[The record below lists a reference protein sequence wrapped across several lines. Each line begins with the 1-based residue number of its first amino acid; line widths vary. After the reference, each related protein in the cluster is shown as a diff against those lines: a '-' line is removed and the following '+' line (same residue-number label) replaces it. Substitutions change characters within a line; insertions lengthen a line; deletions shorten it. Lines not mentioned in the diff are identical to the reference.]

1 VLHIIYGP
9 DSFTARQIVKTLSDQ
24 RQQGDI
30 EGPDA
35 TVWLEQ
41 KSTSPGAVIDA
52 CSQGALF
59 GAPPPVIL
67 EGLLARFEPSRSGV
81 ARGRRSKKKDGP
93 VLGEWD
99 PFPGMVAA
107 LPVTSLLILLD
118 GDIKGPNP
126 MLKAI
131 EPHATKTHVMR
142 TPDQGRVA
150 GFVQQK
156 VAAGGGTIAP
166 EAVYNLSTNSNGD
179 LWYVSTEV
187 EKLLMYADGKMI
199 TGEMADAM
207 VTGIQSTTI
216 FALVDAIVEGRQDAA
231 RHNMDKLYH
240 EGIAAGYV
248 LTMVHRQLRLVA
260 QAKEWSSRSRGSESP
275 KGEFSGLPSF
285 AQERARRQASRFSL
299 PAIRRALTAVI
310 EADRS
315 IKTGISHEQAAMD
328 LLISAL
334 SAIVMSR

>member
-1 VLHIIYGP
+1 
-9 DSFTARQIVKTLSDQ
+9 
-24 RQQGDI
+24 
-30 EGPDA
+30 
-35 TVWLEQ
+35 
-41 KSTSPGAVIDA
+41 
-52 CSQGALF
+52 
-59 GAPPPVIL
+59 
-67 EGLLARFEPSRSGV
+67 
-81 ARGRRSKKKDGP
+81 
-93 VLGEWD
+93 
-99 PFPGMVAA
+99 
-107 LPVTSLLILLD
+107 
-118 GDIKGPNP
+118 
-126 MLKAI
+126 
-131 EPHATKTHVMR
+131 
-142 TPDQGRVA
+142 
-150 GFVQQK
+150 
-156 VAAGGGTIAP
+156 
-166 EAVYNLSTNSNGD
+166 
-179 LWYVSTEV
+179 
-187 EKLLMYADGKMI
+187 
-199 TGEMADAM
+199 M

-275 KGEFSGLPSF
+275 KGEFGGLPSF

-315 IKTGISHEQAAMD
+315 IKTGMSHEQAAMD